1 VPTLGAQAQPGVAT
15 TTGQTRLALL
25 MGNRNYPAPFDL
37 PPIPK
42 NVHDVDQALQ
52 ARGFEVSNGL
62 DLDPAAARQMLD
74 AFVEK
79 VKHSPDDSVVFFYF
93 SGHGVQVDASNLL
106 LPAGL
111 NPSASSDTLLKGSV
125 QLLRDVIL
133 RMPERQNGMT
143 IAVVDACRT
152 SLKATIGGTDEGLNQ
167 VEAPPGCLIAFS
179 TGAGRPAI
187 APAVDTLNTFYT
199 GSLVKV
205 MNSLSGEVT
214 FSDLFRLV
222 KVDVERTMSTHPV
235 EAIRKLTQRPFIAEN
250 TKVRVPLALR
260 AAAPEAAASGADAG
274 NEDVDWAAIEA
285 SNWPHEIVQL
295 TESFLKAFPKGRFN
309 ASAQVAHDGAEE
321 AVRTLKRS
329 DVRLYKSAF
338 QPQADAGADVRRD
351 VYRAARG
358 DKDAAARLGRRAM
371 AEGNTPAA
379 TSRYEGWLQFATSLG
394 NGIAAYELAL
404 HYRGREQ
411 PLLAG
416 QFEARAREL
425 GYNPPPTL
433 DNVRK

>member
-1 VPTLGAQAQPGVAT
+1 MAVS
-15 TTGQTRLALL
+15 TGTVRLALL
-25 MGNRNYPAPFDL
+25 LGNRNYPEPFDL
-37 PPIPK
+37 PPILK
-42 NVHDVDQALQ
+42 NVHDVDQALRT
-52 ARGFEVSNGL
+52 RGFDVSDGL
-62 DLDPAAARQMLD
+62 DLDPAAARLVLD
-74 AFVEK
+74 AFVDK
-79 VKHSPDDSVVFFYF
+79 VRHSPDDAVVFFYF

-133 RMPERQNGMT
+133 RIPERQNGMT

-152 SLKATIGGTDEGLNQ
+152 SLKASIGGTDEGLNQ

-187 APAVDTLNTFYT
+187 APAVDTVNTFYT
-199 GSLVKV
+199 GSLVKI

-222 KVDVERTMSTHPV
+222 KADVERTMSNHPV

-260 AAAPEAAASGADAG
+260 AATAEAAASAAG
-274 NEDVDWAAIEA
+274 SGHEDVDWAAIEA
-285 SNWPHEIVQL
+285 STWPAEVVQL
-295 TESFLKAFPKGRFN
+295 SESFLKTWPSGRFN

-321 AVRTLKRS
+321 ALRTLKRS
-329 DVRLYKSAF
+329 DVRLYRSAF
-338 QPQADAGADVRRD
+338 QPPADASADIRRD

-371 AEGNTPAA
+371 AEGSSPAA
-379 TSRYEGWLQFATSLG
+379 SSRYEGWLQFATALG